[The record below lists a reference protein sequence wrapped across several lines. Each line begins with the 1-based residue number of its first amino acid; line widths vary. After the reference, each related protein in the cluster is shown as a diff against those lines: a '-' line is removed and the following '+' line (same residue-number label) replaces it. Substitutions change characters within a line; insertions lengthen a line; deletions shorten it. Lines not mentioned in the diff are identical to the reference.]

1 MNISRLKMMW
11 IQIDFLRYIL
21 QLRIQL
27 ITMHANCCFGLE
39 RKIDDIKVMLYDWKG
54 R

>member
-11 IQIDFLRYIL
+11 IQIDFLRNIL
-21 QLRIQL
+21 QLRIHL
-27 ITMHANCCFGLE
+27 ITMHANCCFGLQ
-39 RKIDDIKVMLYDWKG
+39 RKIDDLKVILHDWKI